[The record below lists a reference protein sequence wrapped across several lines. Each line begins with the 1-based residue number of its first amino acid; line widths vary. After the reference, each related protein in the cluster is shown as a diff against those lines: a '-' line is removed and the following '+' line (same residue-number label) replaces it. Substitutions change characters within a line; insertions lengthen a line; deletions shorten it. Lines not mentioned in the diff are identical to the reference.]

1 MRAVVTGGGVAG
13 SASAIALARIGADVT
28 VYEAYEDPAGPVGSY
43 VSLAVNGLRALDAL
57 GCLPQVQAAG
67 FPVARQRMWSGS
79 GRLLGDVAR
88 GRRPEDELLSV
99 AIMRADLVTALRTAA
114 LEAGA
119 RIVTGERLDGPPNP
133 RIADADLI
141 VGADGIWSAT
151 RRALDPAAPEPAYA
165 GLYSVSGTSGSV
177 PAGLP
182 RDGFNWIFAKRGV
195 FIFLPVPDG
204 TVWWTAQ
211 VSAAEPPANPAAVGV
226 AELAALF
233 ATEVQVTA
241 VLREATTVRTAN
253 LGHVLK
259 PVTRRHDGRIVL
271 IGDAAHP
278 VGAGQGA
285 SIALEDAVILARHLA
300 STGTRRTGE
309 TGLAGLAG
317 RAVRAAVGAGKSG
330 AAVRAVGAG
339 KTGAALRAVGADAIG
354 NALAAFD
361 AERQPRAGNLAKMET
376 SNRDVKTAGPIAT
389 RMREVIMPH
398 VFNRFY
404 ENATG
409 WLYDFDP
416 GTLPVSHG

>member
-1 MRAVVTGGGVAG
+1 MRAVVAGGGVAG

-28 VYEAYEDPAGPVGSY
+28 MYEAHEDPAGPVGSY

-57 GCLPQVQAAG
+57 GCLPPVQAAG

-79 GRLLGDVAR
+79 GKLLGDVAR
-88 GRRPEDELLSV
+88 GRRPEDALHSV
-99 AIMRADLVTALRTAA
+99 TIMRADLVTALRAAA

-119 RIVTGERLDGPPNP
+119 RIITGQRLDGPSD
-133 RIADADLI
+133 RRAADADLV

-177 PAGLP
+177 PPGLP

-195 FIFLPVPDG
+195 FIFLPAPDG

-211 VSAAEPPANPAAVGV
+211 VSAPEPPSDPDAIGV
-226 AELAALF
+226 AELTALF
-233 ATEVQVTA
+233 ATEARAVDVLRAATA
-241 VLREATTVRTAN
+241 VRRAN
-253 LGHVLK
+253 PGHVLK
-259 PVTRRHDGRIVL
+259 PVTRRHGQRIVL

-285 SIALEDAVILARHLA
+285 STAMEDAVVLARCLA
-300 STGTRRTGE
+300 TSGAIGAI
-309 TGLAGLAG
+309 GAG
-317 RAVRAAVGAGKSG
+317 RADGAVRTTEAIGTSRADEAVRTTEAVRTGRMRGTGGAG
-330 AAVRAVGAG
+330 
-339 KTGAALRAVGADAIG
+339 AIG
-354 NALAAFD
+354 EALAAFD
-361 AERQPRAGNLAKMET
+361 AERQPRAGKLAKMET
-376 SNRDVKTAGPIAT
+376 SNRDAKTSGPIAT
-389 RMREVIMPH
+389 RMRELIMPH

-416 GTLPVSHG
+416 GALPVSQG